1 MKPRLYEFV
10 VVLKSTLSDAEQ
22 KKLLDTIKAW
32 LKDVTIKTEEAW
44 GSKALA
50 YKIKHE
56 LMGVYHKFE
65 LESEKGLPMDFEKR
79 LLGNDNILRHLVIRK
94 K

>member
-1 MKPRLYEFV
+1 MRIYEFV
-10 VVLKSTLSDAEQ
+10 VIIKPSLSETEQ
-22 KKLLDTIKAW
+22 KKLLETMKSW
-32 LKDVTIKTEEAW
+32 LKDVKITKEEAW

-56 LMGVYHKFE
+56 LMGVYYKYD
-65 LESEKGLPMDFEKR
+65 LESETGLPADFEKR
-79 LLGNDNILRHLVIRK
+79 LLGNDNVLRHLVIRK